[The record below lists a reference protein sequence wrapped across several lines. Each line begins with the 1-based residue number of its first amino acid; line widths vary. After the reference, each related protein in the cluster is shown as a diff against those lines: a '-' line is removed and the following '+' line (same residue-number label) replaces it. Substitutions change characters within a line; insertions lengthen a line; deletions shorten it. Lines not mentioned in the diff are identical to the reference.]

1 MFELSEADVELL
13 FNVLSDERIGAM
25 IEQHRIP
32 LDDEETERLAELMDR
47 MQDSMEDGAP
57 D

>member
-47 MQDSMEDGAP
+47 MQDSMEDSAP